1 MCPQITGKVK
11 EAFMQS
17 MLCFLILPQYE
28 QYVSASNLRQLSGH
42 YLKKQPRCRPC
53 VTCETEKD
61 VTWSLP

>member
-28 QYVSASNLRQLSGH
+28 QNVSASNLRQLSGH
-42 YLKKQPRCRPC
+42 YLREQARCRHC
-53 VTCETEKD
+53 VTRETQKK
-61 VTWSLP
+61 L